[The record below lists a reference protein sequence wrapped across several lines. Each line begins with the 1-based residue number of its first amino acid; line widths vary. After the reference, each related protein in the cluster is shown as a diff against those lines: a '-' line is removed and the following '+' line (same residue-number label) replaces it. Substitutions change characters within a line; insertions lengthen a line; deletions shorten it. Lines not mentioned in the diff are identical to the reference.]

1 MHRKYK
7 TVKSLRGFSLLE
19 MLVVMAIMLILT
31 ASSSILFEAPVS
43 KAGEPSARLARCID
57 MARAT
62 AIASNRTVALRFDPQ
77 PSGGQELVLRFL
89 WVRPGVAPVGA
100 PNQFR
105 RPEYF
110 NNIALS
116 NSVAIQ
122 GRVVDPEV
130 HKLAAGESIVLTTD
144 GQALL
149 GTGKDGFPKAEDE
162 LRRGIELGIQATA
175 GGKVRGRLEKD
186 VAIVSIRSASG
197 TAIAIQP

>member
-1 MHRKYK
+1 
-7 TVKSLRGFSLLE
+7 

-31 ASSSILFEAPVS
+31 ASSSVLFDAPVS

-62 AIASNRTVALRFDPQ
+62 AIAANRTVALRFDPQ
-77 PSGGQELVLRFL
+77 PVGGQDLVLRFL
-89 WVRPGVAPVGA
+89 WARPGAATAGA
-100 PNQFR
+100 PSQFR
-105 RPEYF
+105 RAEYF
-110 NNIALS
+110 PNIALS
-116 NSVAIQ
+116 DSVAIR
-122 GRVVDPEV
+122 GRIVEPDI

-144 GQALL
+144 GQALV

-162 LRRGIELGIQATA
+162 LRQGIELGIQATA
-175 GGKVRGRLEKD
+175 GGKPRARLGKD